1 MKKIIIVILLGIFT
15 FPNLLQAQVL
25 DQKKSLY
32 QKKVISFTK
41 MKRTGV
47 GLTIG
52 GALLTVG
59 GIAMMVSSD
68 YNAYDSNMYDYSATS
83 DDGAGEWILGYVTT
97 CVGVG
102 ATTGGI
108 VLWSMGGS
116 RVRSY
121 QKKLNSLSL
130 NLNPGQYQMFSL
142 AYRF

>member
-1 MKKIIIVILLGIFT
+1 MKKIIIVILIGIIA
-15 FPNLLQAQVL
+15 FPYLLQAQVL

-52 GALLTVG
+52 GAILTIG
-59 GIAMMVSSD
+59 GIAMMVDGANNYVESDYYSSSD
-68 YNAYDSNMYDYSATS
+68 DLPAKFY
-83 DDGAGEWILGYVTT
+83 LGYLTT
-97 CVGVG
+97 IVGG
-102 ATTGGI
+102 TATTGGI
-108 VLWSMGGS
+108 VLWAIGGS

-130 NLNPGQYQMFSL
+130 NLNPGKHQIFSL